1 MRHNLK
7 LMPADY
13 LSAVRAFIQSNF
25 ILTNDVNLR
34 DEDSLLDLQLLDSTG
49 FLELVGF
56 LEDTYKI
63 KVADEEMV
71 PENLESLVN
80 IEQFLKRKLGA

>member
-1 MRHNLK
+1 
-7 LMPADY
+7 MPADY